1 MCIFVCLNTTVA
13 SAQKKQKSA
22 TERQQEEKQGRKKQ
36 KPQKR
41 KSPAVSGAFSEYG
54 RRDRIRT
61 YDPLVPNQLRYQ
73 AALLAERLTFHD
85 DGAKGGTWTPTSV
98 RTLTPEASAS
108 TNSATLA
115 GSSLQSCY
123 MLLNG
128 VANGTRTHDDWNHNP
143 GLYQLSYSHHNIATF
158 YYLQQRNTIP

>member
-1 MCIFVCLNTTVA
+1 MSDTTNSGGFTENACAFVCLNTTLA

-22 TERQQEEKQGRKKQ
+22 AERQPEEKQDRKKQ

-41 KSPAVSGAFSEYG
+41 KNPAVSGVFSEYG

-85 DGAKGGTWTPTSV
+85 DGAKGGT
-98 RTLTPEASAS
+98 
-108 TNSATLA
+108 
-115 GSSLQSCY
+115 
-123 MLLNG
+123 
-128 VANGTRTHDDWNHNP
+128 
-143 GLYQLSYSHHNIATF
+143 
-158 YYLQQRNTIP
+158 

>member
-1 MCIFVCLNTTVA
+1 MCVFVCLNTTVA

-22 TERQQEEKQGRKKQ
+22 AERQQEEKNRAGKKQ

-73 AALLAERLTFHD
+73 AALLAERLTCHD
-85 DGAKGGTWTPTSV
+85 DGAKGGT
-98 RTLTPEASAS
+98 
-108 TNSATLA
+108 
-115 GSSLQSCY
+115 
-123 MLLNG
+123 
-128 VANGTRTHDDWNHNP
+128 
-143 GLYQLSYSHHNIATF
+143 
-158 YYLQQRNTIP
+158 